1 MSGRYGPYVKWGRVN
16 ATLPEGHNPETIS
29 LAEAVA
35 LIDSKAKKAPAK
47 RSAKKSAVKRS
58 GKVIPAEADA

>member
-1 MSGRYGPYVKWGRVN
+1 MGKVN

-29 LAEAVA
+29 LAEAIA
-35 LIDSKAKKAPAK
+35 LIDSKAKKAPARK
-47 RSAKKSAVKRS
+47 SAKKSAVKRS